1 MRMLEREPFTAYHV
15 VTERPMEQGQLL
27 SIGESWESGV
37 YRRVMEK
44 LPVVEQI
51 YNAPKSWE
59 GKEIEHHTMVALREL
74 ALEQVRR
81 ERFPQYPSRL
91 HCLYVSESLEES
103 RQWGM
108 FFAQLGRPTYHIVKL
123 EISGRKFV
131 GNANLCF
138 QGTPNQERNL
148 ELAGSYWQVS
158 PDPSGERP
166 VWEILVDGKVR
177 VAEIVEEIGKN
188 LEAGYR

>member
-1 MRMLEREPFTAYHV
+1 
-15 VTERPMEQGQLL
+15 MEQGQLL

-59 GKEIEHHTMVALREL
+59 EKELEHHTMVALREL

-108 FFAQLGRPTYHIVKL
+108 FLPAGPPHLPYREARDFRQKICGERKPVFSGDPEPGAELGAC
-123 EISGRKFV
+123 RKI
-131 GNANLCF
+131 
-138 QGTPNQERNL
+138 
-148 ELAGSYWQVS
+148 LAGV
-158 PDPSGERP
+158 PRPFRGTACLGDPGGRESLCNGNRGRDRKKPGSGLSIDTYKQSERS
-166 VWEILVDGKVR
+166 E
-177 VAEIVEEIGKN
+177 
-188 LEAGYR
+188 